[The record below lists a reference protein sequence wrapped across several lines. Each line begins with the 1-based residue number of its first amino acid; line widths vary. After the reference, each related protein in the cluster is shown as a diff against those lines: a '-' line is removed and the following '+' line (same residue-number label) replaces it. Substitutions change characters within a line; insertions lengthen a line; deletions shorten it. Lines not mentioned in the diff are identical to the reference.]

1 MRNISSCVIRKK
13 LRRSYLGGSEVNLE
27 INHQELKGRGRM
39 EEDVD
44 RVLEDLRE
52 SLVEKEERIKRLVG
66 ENITLLL
73 RI

>member
-1 MRNISSCVIRKK
+1 
-13 LRRSYLGGSEVNLE
+13 
-27 INHQELKGRGRM
+27 M